1 MTTTTNATPVSSAAV
16 ALITRLIL
24 DERVSMDKFMRDIIH
39 HDFERRQW
47 LVVRP
52 FIDFGRSKDPIGA
65 QHKATRLIDSE
76 ASVKYQLAYVCHYGF
91 RTPIPKLE
99 HTNVRQALVRVMQ
112 HVRGSET
119 ALSILDNVADL
130 SLLEDTCVTL
140 LAAPENTLAPEVLT
154 IVRNIAKR
162 GTINKGHRPRL
173 IPNIAEAPWQQQPLP
188 AKVAGSTGKSGGLR
202 RNQMAIMAAMSAM
215 GVGHIPNR

>member
-1 MTTTTNATPVSSAAV
+1 MTTTNNAAV
-16 ALITRLIL
+16 ALITRLVL

-47 LVVRP
+47 LQVRP
-52 FIDFGRSKDPIGA
+52 FIDFGRSKDPIAA

-76 ASVKYQLAYVCHYGF
+76 SSAKYMLAYLCHYGF
-91 RTPIPKLE
+91 RTPIPRLE
-99 HTNVRQALVRVMQ
+99 HDNVRLAAVVVMQ
-112 HVRGSET
+112 HIRGADT
-119 ALSILDNVADL
+119 TLSILDNIADL

-154 IVRNIAKR
+154 IVRNVAKR

-173 IPNIAEAPWQQQPLP
+173 IPNISDLPWQQQSLP
-188 AKVAGSTGKSGGLR
+188 AKTAGSTGKTGGVR